1 MRRVMLIVLWSLLLV
16 DVQADVQAD
25 VQTAIGQGVTPDH
38 QPFLQET
45 FDSYAVGSF
54 PTRWDV
60 RGDDAEAR
68 TVYTIVE
75 GEEGNRFLR
84 ARAEQQDIQ
93 IGLSKA
99 FEPKQFPVL
108 QWRWRVSQIPT
119 GGNER
124 AKKTNDSAASVYVVF
139 DSTLIPRAIKYV
151 WSATLPVG
159 TRFDSPI
166 YWRAKVVVLQSGP
179 QSDGEWRQE
188 TIDFYQDYKTLFGFE
203 PGEVQGIAVLTDSDT
218 THSVAEADYDDFV
231 ILSTAALSA
240 LNGNAAKASA
250 LSQSE

>member
-1 MRRVMLIVLWSLLLV
+1 MRSVMLIVLCSLLLL
-16 DVQADVQAD
+16 DVQNVHTDVQI
-25 VQTAIGQGVTPDH
+25 TAGQEVTHDH
-38 QPFLQET
+38 QAFLQET
-45 FDSYAVGSF
+45 FDGYAVGSF

-60 RGDDAEAR
+60 RGDDDEAR

-75 GEEGNRFLR
+75 GEAGNRFLR
-84 ARAEQQDIQ
+84 ARTEQQDIQ
-93 IGLSKA
+93 IGLSKE

-108 QWRWRVSQIPT
+108 QWRWRVSQIPM

-124 AKKTNDSAASVYVVF
+124 AKRTNDSAASVYVVF

-159 TRFDSPI
+159 TKFDSPI

-188 TIDFYQDYKTLFGFE
+188 TINFYQDYKTLFGFE

-218 THSVAEADYDDFV
+218 THSVAEADYDDFA
-231 ILSTAALSA
+231 ILSTAALST
-240 LNGNAAKASA
+240 LNGNSAKAPAAKQA
-250 LSQSE
+250 E